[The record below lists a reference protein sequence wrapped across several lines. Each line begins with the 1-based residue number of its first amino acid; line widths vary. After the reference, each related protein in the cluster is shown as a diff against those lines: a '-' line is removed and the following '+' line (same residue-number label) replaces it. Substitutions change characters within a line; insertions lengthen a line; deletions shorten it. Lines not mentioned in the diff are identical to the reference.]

1 MVETAEDVVDSVLD
15 EAVIVEEEED
25 SREAVEEV
33 SYTSCKAHDFAIL
46 NRKA

>member
-25 SREAVEEV
+25 SQEVVEEV
-33 SYTSCKAHDFAIL
+33 SYTSC
-46 NRKA
+46 

>member
-33 SYTSCKAHDFAIL
+33 SYTSC
-46 NRKA
+46 